1 MKKSILIIVS
11 LLYCLG
17 VFAQDVERYKEY
29 HDKGRSLIL
38 QGEYEKAIHYLDTA
52 IVIMPFYTAIF
63 QDRGYANMQ
72 LKKYD
77 EAIMD
82 FDHVL
87 NIKPYLSEVHLQRG
101 MALYHK
107 HLLNES
113 EMDLL
118 EVLNSN
124 PSKSKEAILYLNNIQ
139 KERKIINDQKQ
150 IQNLNSLR
158 YQLERERISRA
169 RHREEI
175 IWNTAIP
182 LAFWTTVFLS
192 W

>member
-1 MKKSILIIVS
+1 MKKSILILI
-11 LLYCLG
+11 CL
-17 VFAQDVERYKEY
+17 VCNVVLFAQNVERYKEY
-29 HDKGRSLIL
+29 HDKGRNLIL
-38 QGEYEKAIHYLDTA
+38 QGEYKKAIPYLDSA
-52 IVIMPFYTAIF
+52 IVIMPYYTAIF
-63 QDRGYANMQ
+63 QDRGYAKMQ
-72 LKKYD
+72 LKKYQ
-77 EAIMD
+77 EAIID

-87 NIKPYLSEVHLQRG
+87 DKKPYLSEVHLQRG
-101 MALYHK
+101 MALYHQNR
-107 HLLNES
+107 LDES

-124 PSKSKEAILYLNNIQ
+124 PSKSKEAVIYLNNIQ
-139 KERKIINDQKQ
+139 KEREITSQ
-150 IQNLNSLR
+150 QNLSSLR
-158 YQLERERISRA
+158 YKVEKERISRA